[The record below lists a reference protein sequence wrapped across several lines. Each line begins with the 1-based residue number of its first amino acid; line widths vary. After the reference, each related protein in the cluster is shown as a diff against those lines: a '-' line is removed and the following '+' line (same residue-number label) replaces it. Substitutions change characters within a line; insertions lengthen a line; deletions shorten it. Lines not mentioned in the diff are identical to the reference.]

1 MSSPFFTPAIT
12 PPFAARWSDTK
23 PRLGARSKTA
33 PAAPSCPSAAVT
45 VLAFARSLMRCRA
58 RLAVSPISEASS
70 KRQGDGQRFQ
80 KKAMNTTNSKNEA
93 AAPANVRP
101 SSVSKTRAFA
111 AHRANRELPTQTVLD
126 LLKAQLPTQYELVE
140 IVGRW
145 VWLDFPAHTHRAAA
159 NVLWRLGFHWNQ
171 RRCLWQHPCGACAP
185 YNVHSGDPRSK
196 YGSRPA
202 FTFNA

>member
-1 MSSPFFTPAIT
+1 M
-12 PPFAARWSDTK
+12 
-23 PRLGARSKTA
+23 RS
-33 PAAPSCPSAAVT
+33 
-45 VLAFARSLMRCRA
+45 RA

-80 KKAMNTTNSKNEA
+80 KKAMNTTNLKNEA
-93 AAPANVRP
+93 AAPASVRP

-171 RRCLWQHPCGACAP
+171 RRCVWQHPCGACAP

-202 FTFNA
+202 LTFNA